1 MKSDKKKSS
10 SSAAS
15 GRSAS
20 GASKKAAAKS
30 VKKAAKKSA
39 GKAAKKRTAKTG
51 AKKAPAKPS
60 KNVIGKAPARS
71 ATRSV
76 LRVAR
81 PDAQRSVD
89 ELAGVYRASIFNPP
103 GRSGLL
109 ARTMFY
115 GYNRRLNRLWGASD
129 GRALM
134 KAAGALIVLLGVI
147 GLLLAGAPTDFYR
160 VYTDSGYRQPSII
173 YGTGPDGQPMPI
185 AELYGNV
192 ARRVIELEGDGERGM
207 QSKVVRCFIAT
218 EDNKFL
224 THPGV
229 DFEGI
234 LRAALV
240 NLLAGGVKEGAST
253 ITQQVA
259 RLRFLNNERS
269 IVRKLRE
276 AFLSVLIELRYS
288 KREIMEIYLNM
299 VPLGHGTNGIEAA
312 AQFYFNKSFLDLEW
326 GEAAVLSSLT
336 TRPNQLSPFKDPES
350 SRRKVRITFQKLIEN
365 GDLTVPEAEREFR
378 KLEANFYAL
387 LDRSPNDSAFHQR
400 LNLHPYATAYVMSQ
414 LPRKF
419 KRNIYSGGYRIYTT
433 IDHRHQAAA
442 EETMIPYL
450 LEQTERRRRAPFKFF
465 DAFDREFGELQNLSK
480 LLLEQPE
487 FRIQI
492 SREERKLMRGFVT
505 DMAQE
510 LNLLNYLG
518 GGRAVNQA
526 LDYHAAE
533 GFRIVEESQ
542 PVEGALISMRPHTG
556 AVTAVVGGGGFKSS
570 NQQLRFLTAK
580 RQPGSA
586 FKPLVYS
593 AGIEYFGRNTE
604 ARKQSLTASTLID
617 DSPVTFVSNDLSEYS
632 PENYSGQYEGLIR
645 LRRALTLSKNAV
657 AVRVYER
664 VGPSAIN
671 PIVERLLQM
680 NSAKP
685 PRKLPAEAAVAL
697 GSFAVTPFE
706 MARAYAVF
714 ASAGR
719 SVQPHVL
726 SHITDANGEILYDAR
741 DKYQPGQGE
750 AVISPA
756 TAEIMTS
763 ILRDVVEKG
772 TGRGARIGGWPVA
785 GKTGTTNR
793 NTNAWFV
800 GFSPRIVTAVYLGFD
815 RPMSLGR
822 GATGGGLAAPV
833 WGRYMQ
839 RAHRGEPDELPGAE
853 NPDRFTFP
861 ASKAVRVEICEDTGM
876 LPGENCPQRMVEMF
890 LPGTAP
896 REVSDETLGPASGG
910 DSAPV
915 IQAPEDVFS
924 DEDL

>member
-1 MKSDKKKSS
+1 M
-10 SSAAS
+10 
-15 GRSAS
+15 
-20 GASKKAAAKS
+20 
-30 VKKAAKKSA
+30 
-39 GKAAKKRTAKTG
+39 
-51 AKKAPAKPS
+51 
-60 KNVIGKAPARS
+60 
-71 ATRSV
+71 
-76 LRVAR
+76 
-81 PDAQRSVD
+81 
-89 ELAGVYRASIFNPP
+89 
-103 GRSGLL
+103 
-109 ARTMFY
+109 
-115 GYNRRLNRLWGASD
+115 RLNRFWGDAD
-129 GRALM
+129 GSALLRA
-134 KAAGALIVLLGVI
+134 GGVLIILLGVI

-173 YGTGPDGQPMPI
+173 FGTGADGEAMPI

-192 ARRVIELEGDGERGM
+192 ARRVIELDGEGERGM
-207 QSKVVRCFIAT
+207 RSKVVRCFIAT

-224 THPGV
+224 SHPGI

-240 NLLAGGVKEGAST
+240 NVLAGGVKEGAST

-269 IVRKLRE
+269 LVRKLRE
-276 AFLSVLIELRYS
+276 AFLAVLIELRYS

-312 AQFYFNKSFLDLEW
+312 AQFYFNKSFLELEW

-336 TRPNQLSPFKDPES
+336 TRPNQLSPFKDPEA

-365 GDLTVPEAEREFR
+365 GDLTVARAETEFQ
-378 KLEANFYAL
+378 KLEENYYAL

-414 LPRKF
+414 LPREF
-419 KRNIYSGGYRIYTT
+419 KRNVYSGGYRIYTT
-433 IDHRHQAAA
+433 IDDRHQTAA
-442 EETMIPYL
+442 EETMLPYL
-450 LEQTERRRRAPFKFF
+450 FEQTERRRRAPFKHFE
-465 DAFDREFGELQNLSK
+465 AFDREFGELRNLSN

-487 FRIQI
+487 FRIKI
-492 SREERKLMRGFVT
+492 SRQERKLMRAFVT
-505 DMAQE
+505 DFAQE

-518 GGRAVNQA
+518 GGKAINQA
-526 LDYHAAE
+526 LDYHVTE

-556 AVTAVVGGGGFKSS
+556 AVTAVIGGAGFKSS
-570 NQQLRFLTAK
+570 NQQLRFLTAA

-593 AGIEYFGRNTE
+593 AGIEYYGRNPD
-604 ARKQSLTASTLID
+604 ASKQSLTASTLID
-617 DSPVTFVSNDLSEYS
+617 DSPVTFVGNDLSEYS

-664 VGPSAIN
+664 LGPRAIN
-671 PIVERLLQM
+671 PIVEKFLQM
-680 NSAKP
+680 DAANP
-685 PRKLPAEAAVAL
+685 PRRLPAEAAVAL

-719 SVQPHVL
+719 AVDPYVISHV
-726 SHITDANGEILYDAR
+726 TDAEGKILYDAR
-741 DKYQPGQGE
+741 ERHKAGSGE
-750 AVISPA
+750 EVISPA
-756 TAEIMTS
+756 TAEVMTS
-763 ILRDVVEKG
+763 ILTDVVEKG

-800 GFSPRIVTAVYLGFD
+800 GYSPRIVTAVYLGFD

-839 RAHRGEPDELPGAE
+839 RAHRGEPDALPGTDS
-853 NPDRFTFP
+853 PDRFQFP
-861 ASKAVRVEICEDTGM
+861 GSKAVRVEICEDTGM
-876 LPGENCPQRMVEMF
+876 LPGENCPGRLVEIF

-896 REVSDETLGPASGG
+896 SEVGANLLGPANAG
-910 DSAPV
+910 DAPAV
-915 IQAPEDVFS
+915 IQEPEDVFS

>member
-1 MKSDKKKSS
+1 MPGSL
-10 SSAAS
+10 
-15 GRSAS
+15 
-20 GASKKAAAKS
+20 
-30 VKKAAKKSA
+30 
-39 GKAAKKRTAKTG
+39 
-51 AKKAPAKPS
+51 
-60 KNVIGKAPARS
+60 N
-71 ATRSV
+71 
-76 LRVAR
+76 
-81 PDAQRSVD
+81 
-89 ELAGVYRASIFNPP
+89 YRDSIFTSP
-103 GRSGLL
+103 GRTGLL
-109 ARTMFY
+109 ARTLFY
-115 GYNRRLNRLWGASD
+115 GYNLRLNRFWGDAD
-129 GRALM
+129 GRALL
-134 KAAGALIVLLGVI
+134 KAGLALIALFGLII
-147 GLLLAGAPTDFYR
+147 GLLAGAPTDFYR
-160 VYTDSGYRQPSII
+160 VYTDSGYRQPSLI
-173 YGTGPDGQPMPI
+173 YGTGADGQPMPI

-192 ARRVIELEGDGERGM
+192 ARRVIELDGDGERGM
-207 QSKVVRCFIAT
+207 RSKVVRCFIAT

-224 THPGV
+224 THPGI

-240 NLLAGGVKEGAST
+240 NVLAGGVKEGAST

-259 RLRFLNNERS
+259 RLRFLTNERS
-269 IVRKLRE
+269 LVRKLRE
-276 AFLSVLIELRYS
+276 AFLSVLIELRYN
-288 KREIMEIYLNM
+288 KREIMQIYLNM

-336 TRPNQLSPFKDPES
+336 TRPNQLSPFKDPEA

-365 GDLTVPEAEREFR
+365 GDLSVAQAEREFQ
-378 KLEANFYAL
+378 KLESNYYAL

-400 LNLHPYATAYVMSQ
+400 LNLHPYATAYVMRQ
-414 LPRKF
+414 LPREF

-442 EETMIPYL
+442 EETMLPYL
-450 LEQTERRRRAPFKFF
+450 LEQTERRRRAPFKHF
-465 DAFDREFGELQNLSK
+465 DAFDREYGELHKLAN
-480 LLLEQPE
+480 LLLEQPD
-487 FRIQI
+487 FRIRV
-492 SREERKLMRGFVT
+492 SRQERKLLRAFVT
-505 DMAQE
+505 DFAQE
-510 LNLLNYLG
+510 MSLLNYLG
-518 GGRAVNQA
+518 GGKSVNQA
-526 LDYHAAE
+526 LDYYESE

-556 AVTAVVGGGGFKSS
+556 AVTAVIGGAGFKSS
-570 NQQLRFLTAK
+570 NQQLRFVTAA

-593 AGIEYFGRNTE
+593 AGIEYSGRNPGS
-604 ARKQSLTASTLID
+604 KKKSLTASTLID

-664 VGPSAIN
+664 MGPSAIN
-671 PIVERLLQM
+671 PIVEKFLQM
-680 NSAKP
+680 DSGKT

-697 GSFAVTPFE
+697 GSFAVTPFD

-714 ASAGR
+714 ASGGH
-719 SVQPHVL
+719 SVSPYVIT
-726 SHITDANGEILYDAR
+726 HITDANGKILYDAR
-741 DKYQPGQGE
+741 KRHQPGSGE
-750 AVISPA
+750 VVVSPA

-763 ILRDVVEKG
+763 VLRDVVEKG
-772 TGRGARIGGWPVA
+772 TGRAARIGGWPVA

-800 GFSPRIVTAVYLGFD
+800 GYSPRIVTAVYLGFD
-815 RPMSLGR
+815 RPMSLGG

-839 RAHRGEPDELPGAE
+839 RAHRGEPDELPGTD
-853 NPDRFTFP
+853 NPDRFVFKG
-861 ASKAVRVEICEDTGM
+861 SKAVRVEICENTGK
-876 LPGENCPQRMVEMF
+876 LPGENCDQRMVEMF

-896 REVSDETLGPASGG
+896 REVGDDVMGPASAG
-910 DSAPV
+910 DAPPV
-915 IQAPEDVFS
+915 IQTPEDVFS

>member
-1 MKSDKKKSS
+1 
-10 SSAAS
+10 
-15 GRSAS
+15 
-20 GASKKAAAKS
+20 
-30 VKKAAKKSA
+30 
-39 GKAAKKRTAKTG
+39 
-51 AKKAPAKPS
+51 
-60 KNVIGKAPARS
+60 
-71 ATRSV
+71 
-76 LRVAR
+76 
-81 PDAQRSVD
+81 
-89 ELAGVYRASIFNPP
+89 
-103 GRSGLL
+103 
-109 ARTMFY
+109 
-115 GYNRRLNRLWGASD
+115 
-129 GRALM
+129 
-134 KAAGALIVLLGVI
+134 
-147 GLLLAGAPTDFYR
+147 
-160 VYTDSGYRQPSII
+160 
-173 YGTGPDGQPMPI
+173 
-185 AELYGNV
+185 
-192 ARRVIELEGDGERGM
+192 
-207 QSKVVRCFIAT
+207 
-218 EDNKFL
+218 
-224 THPGV
+224 
-229 DFEGI
+229 
-234 LRAALV
+234 
-240 NLLAGGVKEGAST
+240 
-253 ITQQVA
+253 
-259 RLRFLNNERS
+259 
-269 IVRKLRE
+269 
-276 AFLSVLIELRYS
+276 
-288 KREIMEIYLNM
+288 
-299 VPLGHGTNGIEAA
+299 
-312 AQFYFNKSFLDLEW
+312 
-326 GEAAVLSSLT
+326 
-336 TRPNQLSPFKDPES
+336 
-350 SRRKVRITFQKLIEN
+350 
-365 GDLTVPEAEREFR
+365 
-378 KLEANFYAL
+378 
-387 LDRSPNDSAFHQR
+387 
-400 LNLHPYATAYVMSQ
+400 
-414 LPRKF
+414 
-419 KRNIYSGGYRIYTT
+419 
-433 IDHRHQAAA
+433 
-442 EETMIPYL
+442 MIPYL
-450 LEQTERRRRAPFKFF
+450 LAQTERRRRAPFKFF

-556 AVTAVVGGGGFKSS
+556 AVTAVIGGAGFKSS

-593 AGIEYFGRNTE
+593 AGMEYFGRNTGE
-604 ARKQSLTASTLID
+604 RKQSLTASTLID

-664 VGPSAIN
+664 VGPSALN
-671 PIVERLLQM
+671 PIVERFLQM
-680 NSAKP
+680 NTAKP

-726 SHITDANGEILYDAR
+726 SYITNANGEILYDAR
-741 DKYQPGQGE
+741 DKHQPGQGE

-815 RPMSLGR
+815 RPMSLGG

-853 NPDRFTFP
+853 NPDRFAFP
-861 ASKAVRVEICEDTGM
+861 GSKAVRVEICEDTGM

-896 REVSDETLGPASGG
+896 REVADETLGPASGG
-910 DSAPV
+910 DSPPV

>member
-1 MKSDKKKSS
+1 MKRDSKSNAKKTTT
-10 SSAAS
+10 
-15 GRSAS
+15 RSARPAPPKKTPAVR
-20 GASKKAAAKS
+20 ASRSKAAPRPTES
-30 VKKAAKKSA
+30 S
-39 GKAAKKRTAKTG
+39 TA
-51 AKKAPAKPS
+51 
-60 KNVIGKAPARS
+60 
-71 ATRSV
+71 
-76 LRVAR
+76 
-81 PDAQRSVD
+81 
-89 ELAGVYRASIFNPP
+89 VYRESIFTAQ
-103 GRSGLL
+103 GRTGLL
-109 ARTMFY
+109 ARTLFY
-115 GYNRRLNRLWGASD
+115 GYNLRLNRLWGEAD
-129 GRALM
+129 GRALL
-134 KAAGALIVLLGVI
+134 KASAALVILLGVI

-173 YGTGPDGQPMPI
+173 YGTGPDGRPMPI

-192 ARRVIELEGDGERGM
+192 ARRVIELEGEGERGM

-224 THPGV
+224 THPGI
-229 DFEGI
+229 DFAGI

-240 NLLAGGVKEGAST
+240 NVLAGGVKEGAST

-269 IVRKLRE
+269 LVRKLRE
-276 AFLSVLIELRYS
+276 AFLSVLIEMRYS

-365 GDLTVPEAEREFR
+365 GDLTVAQAETEFQN
-378 KLEANFYAL
+378 LEKNYYAL

-433 IDHRHQAAA
+433 IDHRHQSAA
-442 EETMIPYL
+442 EETMVPYL
-450 LEQTERRRRAPFKFF
+450 LAQTERRRRAPFKHF
-465 DAFDREFGELQNLSK
+465 DAFDREFGELRNLSN

-487 FRIQI
+487 FRVKI
-492 SREERKLMRGFVT
+492 SREERKLMRAFVT
-505 DMAQE
+505 DFAQE

-518 GGRAVNQA
+518 GGKSVNQA
-526 LDYHAAE
+526 LDYHATE
-533 GFRIVEESQ
+533 GFQIVEESQ
-542 PVEGALISMRPHTG
+542 PVEGALISMRPYTG
-556 AVTAVVGGGGFKSS
+556 AVTAVIGGGGFKSS
-570 NQQLRFLTAK
+570 NQQLRFLTAA
-580 RQPGSA
+580 RQPGSS
-586 FKPLVYS
+586 FKPLVYA
-593 AGIEYFGRNTE
+593 AGIEHSGRNPDLSKNK
-604 ARKQSLTASTLID
+604 RLTASTLID

-632 PENYSGQYEGLIR
+632 PQNYSGQYEGLIR

-664 VGPSAIN
+664 MGPGAIN
-671 PIVERLLQM
+671 PIVEKFLQM
-680 NSAKP
+680 DSGKS

-714 ASAGR
+714 ASDGR
-719 SVQPHVL
+719 TVEPHVL

-741 DKYQPGQGE
+741 EKYQPGAGE
-750 AVISPA
+750 QVISPA

-772 TGRGARIGGWPVA
+772 TGRAARIGGWPTA

-839 RAHRGEPDELPGAE
+839 RAHRGEPEQLPGTDT
-853 NPDRFTFP
+853 PDRFNF
-861 ASKAVRVEICEDTGM
+861 AGSKLVRVEICEDTGM

-896 REVSDETLGPASGG
+896 REVGSAVLGPANASE
-910 DSAPV
+910 DPPV